1 MVANGDYEYQSVSHA
16 DYNSYLAKADEI
28 LSELAE
34 NSDKVIKNI
43 DYLDV
48 IHFFENKFNL
58 LFIFFDKE
66 NSPYKPHRYKYLLK
80 NSEFE
85 YRDNLTVEKVSGFTI
100 AVPNS
105 TRVLIF
111 VNQSF
116 GLSRAIFTIFHELTH
131 FYWHYLRGNNQI
143 IFASL
148 AESSLEGQYA
158 EEEIP
163 FENEANIIASVWF
176 LPTKQLEFLIQAG
189 YPFSEISKFTNM
201 SHSALQN
208 RLLNYC
214 HHILKLPYKK
224 SLGYAWNFR
233 NDKDYGDKSLKT
245 LVVEKL
251 ASDESDSDY
260 VNLVNG
266 GAMHK
271 TEATVILANLTYDK
285 LLGEYRFARLKND
298 QKVLLLTTVEKN
310 RRDMQNKLLDIP

>member
-1 MVANGDYEYQSVSHA
+1 MGDYEYQSVSHA
-16 DYNSYLAKADEI
+16 DYDSYLAKADAI
-28 LSELAE
+28 LSELTG
-34 NSDKVIKNI
+34 NSDKTLKNI
-43 DYLDV
+43 NYMD
-48 IHFFENKFNL
+48 IIQFFEDKFNL
-58 LFIFFDKE
+58 LFIFFDKK
-66 NSPYKPHRYKYLLK
+66 NSSFKRHRYKFLFK

-85 YRDNLTVEKVSGFTI
+85 YRDDLTVEKVSGFTI

-111 VNQSF
+111 INQSF

-131 FYWHYLRGNNQI
+131 FYWHYLRGSNQT

-148 AESSLEGQYA
+148 AESSLEGQYT

-163 FENEANIIASVWF
+163 FENEANIIASIWF

-189 YPFSEISKFTNM
+189 HTFSEISKFTGM

-224 SLGYAWNFR
+224 ALGHAWKFR
-233 NDKDYGDKSLKT
+233 NDSDYREKSLKT

-251 ASDESDSDY
+251 ASDQSDSNY

-271 TEATVILANLTYDK
+271 TKACVVLANLTYNK

-298 QKVLLLTTVEKN
+298 QKALLLTTVEKN
-310 RRDMQNKLLDIP
+310 KRDMQTKLNDIP